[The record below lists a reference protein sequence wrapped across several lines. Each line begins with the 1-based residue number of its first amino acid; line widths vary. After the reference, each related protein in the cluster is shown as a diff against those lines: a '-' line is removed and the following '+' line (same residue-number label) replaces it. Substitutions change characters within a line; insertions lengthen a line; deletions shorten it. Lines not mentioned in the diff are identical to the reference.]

1 MHVGVECF
9 FRAWSPTSCL
19 AQLCVLS
26 ISHKKPRSN
35 ALCTSLFLVSVVG
48 SAQMHVHAH
57 THHTTLKIVT
67 HPQLKRDVTQ
77 ASFLRCKEARL
88 ERKPSIPQALMHCLW
103 HSLWR
108 FVARII
114 V

>member
-77 ASFLRCKEARL
+77 ASFGR
-88 ERKPSIPQALMHCLW
+88 P
-103 HSLWR
+103 
-108 FVARII
+108 VAKKHDSNGNLSYLKLSCI
-114 V
+114 VFGTVYGGL